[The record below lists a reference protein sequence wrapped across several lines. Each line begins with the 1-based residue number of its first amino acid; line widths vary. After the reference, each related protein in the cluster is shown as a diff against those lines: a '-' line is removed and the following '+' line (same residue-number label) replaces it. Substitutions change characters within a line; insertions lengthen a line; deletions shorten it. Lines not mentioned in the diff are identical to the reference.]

1 MNPKTT
7 PRLFLA
13 PMEGLGA
20 IEFRKMLAVIGGF
33 DECCTEFIRIPTNPH
48 IPSLVGRYNPNATW
62 PIPQAAQLMGVNA
75 KDLAEAAYLLGEKG
89 APRVELNC
97 GCPSNTV
104 TGKGAGSSLLDTPD
118 ALFEILA
125 LMCQKCPVPVT
136 AKLRIGVNDDLNF
149 QKNIRLVEEAGCKM
163 LTLHARTKS
172 DGYLHPARWEYIQ
185 EAKKQLRIP
194 VCGNGDITSAEKGLE
209 MLSKT
214 GCDHLMI
221 GRKAASDPFIFKKI
235 RCALEKRDFIEDI
248 PLLFKAL
255 EVFFQEIFHRE
266 SPMGSIKQLG
276 SFLLSDDPVL
286 RREFLTRSYSSTLE
300 AKGQLIGSL
309 ENLFFSLSHSK

>member
-1 MNPKTT
+1 MYLKTS
-7 PRLFLA
+7 PLLFLA

-20 IEFRKMLAVIGGF
+20 IEFRKMLALIGGF
-33 DECCTEFIRIPTNPH
+33 DECCTEFIRIPSHPH
-48 IPSLVGRYNPNATW
+48 IPSLVNKYDPKATW

-75 KDLAEAAYLLGEKG
+75 KDLAEAAYQLGLKG

-118 ALFEILA
+118 TLFEILTQ
-125 LMCQKCPVPVT
+125 MCQKCPVPVT
-136 AKLRIGVNDDLNF
+136 AKIRIGVNDDLNF
-149 QKNIRLVEEAGCKM
+149 QKNIRLVEEAGCQM

-194 VCGNGDITSAEKGLE
+194 VCGNGDITTEDKALE
-209 MLSKT
+209 MLEKT

-221 GRKAASDPFIFKKI
+221 GRRAASDPFIFRKI
-235 RCALEKRDFIEDI
+235 RCKLEKRDFVEDTL
-248 PLLFKAL
+248 LLFKAL
-255 EVFFQEIFHRE
+255 DLFFTEIFQRT
-266 SPMGSIKQLG
+266 SPIGSIKQLG
-276 SFLLSDDPVL
+276 SFLLSSRVEIRQD
-286 RREFLTRSYSSTLE
+286 FLTKPYNSSHDAKQHLIECLE
-300 AKGQLIGSL
+300 KL
-309 ENLFFSLSHSK
+309 FSLQHI

>member
-1 MNPKTT
+1 MQQKTA

-20 IEFRKMLAVIGGF
+20 IEFRKMLAVIGGV

-48 IPSLVGRYNPNATW
+48 IPSLVSKYNPQATT
-62 PIPQAAQLMGVNA
+62 PIPQAAQVMGVNA
-75 KDLAEAAYLLGEKG
+75 KDLAETAYLLGLKG

-118 ALFEILA
+118 LLFEILFE
-125 LMCQKCPVPVT
+125 MCRRCPVPVT

-149 QKNIRLVEEAGCKM
+149 QKNIRLVQDAGCAM

-172 DGYLHPARWEYIQ
+172 DGYLHPARWEYIA
-185 EAKKQLRIP
+185 EAKKQLQIP
-194 VCGNGDITSAEKGLE
+194 VCGNGDITTAQKGLE
-209 MLSKT
+209 MLEKT

-221 GRKAASDPFIFKKI
+221 GRRAASDPFIFKKI
-235 RCALEKRDFIEDI
+235 RCALEKRSFIQDI
-248 PLLFKAL
+248 SLLFKGL
-255 EVFFQEIFHRE
+255 EVFFNEIFLRE

-276 SFLLSDDPVL
+276 SFLLSEDIQL
-286 RREFLTRSYSSTLE
+286 RRTFLTKPYTTTFEAKEQLIQSLETLFSSLSYS
-300 AKGQLIGSL
+300 
-309 ENLFFSLSHSK
+309 